1 MLNPLTY
8 YRLARWCH
16 AHRIPFLPR
25 LIQRLSVLV
34 FHCYIPYT
42 VEIGDGFELGYW
54 GLGVVIHPNVKIG
67 RNVFVA
73 QCVTIGGRSQAPG
86 VPTIEDNVFIA
97 AGAKIL
103 GDIVVGEG
111 SVVGANAVVI
121 RSVPP
126 RSIVGG
132 VPARIIRQ
140 NINVEDYTGW
150 PKKSLRP
157 RNRTAPNIDP
167 ATDRATRVFYLVE
180 SFDLG
185 GSEHQA
191 AEVARRMN
199 SPQYRVTVGCLSQ
212 SGPFLESVRQ
222 AGIPVVEFHPG
233 GALLG
238 LRGVYQL
245 VRLAWFLRRGRF
257 DVVHTHDLYS
267 TLMGVPAAW
276 LARVPLIVSSRRDLG
291 SWWWYTPRNKRFL
304 KSIQHLGTMVVAN
317 STAVRDYLVKEEG
330 YGPEFVTIIRNGID
344 VERFKAAS
352 PSAESFFPNLTNT
365 SKLIGVVA
373 NMNVETKGHVD
384 LIEAASIVCRAHAES
399 RFLLVGGGRERPNLE
414 RKVDELK
421 LRDRVSFL
429 GRREDVPNLL
439 RCCAL
444 SVLPSW
450 AEGLPNVVLESMAA
464 GVPVVATRVGGT
476 EEIIEDGVHG
486 LLVPPHEPPALAE
499 AILHILQDGELA
511 QRLASAGQERVQ
523 TCFSFERTL
532 SELRKLYES
541 GLQPRHSASRK
552 GHRRKWRQA
561 DRVPSSAEQAEFAE
575 PKVD

>member
-1 MLNPLTY
+1 MLNPLIY

-16 AHRIPFLPR
+16 LHRISLLPR
-25 LIQRLSVLV
+25 VIQRLSILV

-42 VEIGDGFELGYW
+42 VEVGEGFELGYW

-73 QCVTIGGRSQAPG
+73 QCVTIGGRSQATG

-140 NINVEDYTGW
+140 NINVRDYTGW
-150 PKKSLRP
+150 PDKPLPPK
-157 RNRTAPNIDP
+157 NRIAPDIDR
-167 ATDRATRVFYLVE
+167 ATDRVTRVFYLVE
-180 SFDLG
+180 SFNLG
-185 GSEHQA
+185 GTEHQA

-199 SPQYRVTVGCLSQ
+199 SQQYRVTVGCLSQ
-212 SGPFLESVRQ
+212 SGPFLELVRE

-245 VRLAWFLRRGRF
+245 ARLAWFLRRGKF
-257 DVVHTHDLYS
+257 NVVHTHDLYS
-267 TLMGVPAAW
+267 TLLGVPAAW

-291 SWWWYTPRNKRFL
+291 RWWWYTPQNKRFL
-304 KSIQHLGTMVVAN
+304 KFIQHLGTVVVAN
-317 STAVRDYLVKEEG
+317 SAAVRDYLVKQEG
-330 YGPEFVTIIRNGID
+330 YGPEFVKIIGNGID
-344 VERFKAAS
+344 VEPFLTAS
-352 PSAESFFPNLTNT
+352 PSPEKFFPNLTDK
-365 SKLIGVVA
+365 SKLIAVVA
-373 NMNVETKGHVD
+373 NMNVETKGHAD
-384 LIEAASIVCRAHAES
+384 LIEAASIVCRTHAES
-399 RFLLVGGGRERPNLE
+399 GFLLVGDGRERPRLE
-414 RKVDELK
+414 KKVDELE
-421 LRDRVSFL
+421 LRGRISFL
-429 GRREDVPNLL
+429 GYRQDIPNLL

-476 EEIIEDGVHG
+476 EEIIEDGIHG
-486 LLVPPHEPPALAE
+486 LLVPPHEPRALAQS
-499 AILHILQDGELA
+499 ILRILQDGELA
-511 QRLASAGQERVQ
+511 QKLATAGQERVRA
-523 TCFSFERTL
+523 CFSFERTL
-532 SELRKLYES
+532 SELRRLYELD
-541 GLQPRHSASRK
+541 LQPGFSAPRK
-552 GHRRKWRQA
+552 GRRRKWRQA
-561 DRVPSSAEQAEFAE
+561 DRVPSSIKQVEFPE
-575 PKVD
+575 P